1 MRKNKNTIKRK
12 PNLGNLQNKT
22 YKIPLFVLVSLVLL
36 LLILFLTIIIAF
48 FYNYSHMIELQ
59 QSLEFTHK
67 ELEHFKETFILL
79 EEKADSIIK
88 KKPTWP
94 IRVFQYLVREF
105 LDFVSY
111 ERESRFGYNT
121 FSLCT

>member
-1 MRKNKNTIKRK
+1 MRKKKIIKK
-12 PNLGNLQNKT
+12 TAFNLFNKT
-22 YKIPLFVLVSLVLL
+22 YKISFLVFAILILL
-36 LLILFLTIIIAF
+36 LSLLFISTVIVF
-48 FYNYSHMIELQ
+48 FYNYLHIIELQ

-79 EEKADSIIK
+79 EEKADSIIN